1 MRMKTMSARRQILW
15 TPVFAGACCVLMS
28 ACAHAAPPDA
38 KALAAISAAAPSKP
52 VVQPQKARKIL
63 VYSRTTSFRHSSIET
78 GDAALKILG
87 DKTGAWTTTIS
98 EDPKAFADL
107 SSYDAIV
114 FLNTTGDPFRA
125 EGFNEM
131 SEAAKVAAKAEEDQY
146 KANLLNFVNGGKGF
160 VGIHSAT
167 DTFWRAGDE
176 WPAFNDM
183 IGGIFDEH
191 PWGAG
196 DDVTVRVEDPNSPIV
211 KSLNG
216 EPMSFK
222 EEIYQFKAPYSRD
235 KQRVLMG
242 LDLEKSAHKDNLR
255 RDDKDYAVTWIKP
268 QGQGRVFYT
277 SLGHREDKYSDA
289 RVLGVYLAGIQYA
302 IGDLNADA
310 TPISLADARTMA
322 NAQMSP
328 KMAQPATQY
337 SDPVMGEYSMATEV
351 DHMTMADAMRALPL
365 VRIYPQGDGT
375 YRAAI
380 LGLNGDAKNRVEL
393 NGKMQ
398 DNALTLNGQDGDQK
412 LELKWDGGK
421 TITLAR
427 GTDKAKLQTLN
438 KIMRTSPTLGQKP
451 PAGAIV
457 LLPYEKGAKTVDLS
471 AWTNDKWT
479 ARDDGSMQVGKGDNR
494 TKQEFGDI
502 KLHAEWL
509 TPLLPDKR
517 GQERGNSG
525 IYLEDRYEVQV
536 LDSFGLDSKDNDA
549 GGLYKISKPS
559 VNAGLPPGQWQTYD
573 ITFHAPRLKAD
584 GTQDK
589 PARVT
594 VVLNGTTIQD
604 DVELPHPTG
613 SSAAMKLATKAPL
626 RLQDHGW
633 PVRFRNLWVLPLD
646 EQTAMNGQAQ
656 APAQAGEKVLFNGEN
671 LDGWG
676 KAADGPQIEDGVMHF
691 AKGTGDIWTNEQ
703 YGDFVLDFDWK
714 ANKGANS
721 GVFIRNPKP
730 GDWYAGME
738 IQIKDSF
745 GNNSPTREDA
755 GGNYDVAAPTKIA
768 VKAPGEWN
776 HTQITAQGQNI
787 RVMMNG
793 ELVLDQ
799 DLNQWKEAG
808 KNPDGSK
815 NKFGKA
821 YAEMPRVGH
830 IELQEHPGGDVWY
843 RNLKVRALK

>member
-1 MRMKTMSARRQILW
+1 MRMREKMARKHLLW

-28 ACAHAAPPDA
+28 ACASAAMPDD
-38 KALAAISAAAPSKP
+38 KALAEISAASPNKP

-63 VYSRTTSFRHSSIET
+63 VYTRAAGFRHSSIET
-78 GDAALKILG
+78 GAATMKILG
-87 DKTGAWTTTIS
+87 EKTGAWTATSTD
-98 EDPKAFADL
+98 DPKMFADL
-107 SSYDAIV
+107 SGYDAVV
-114 FLNTTGDPFRA
+114 FLNTTGEVFLPADFDKL
-125 EGFNEM
+125 
-131 SEAAKVAAKAEEDQY
+131 SEADKATAKTDEEKY

-160 VGIHSAT
+160 IGIHAAT
-167 DTFWRAGDE
+167 DTLYGWADYGS
-176 WPAFNDM
+176 M
-183 IGGIFDEH
+183 IGGYFNGH

-196 DDVTVRVEDPNSPIV
+196 TDVTVRVEDPNSPIT
-211 KSLNG
+211 KALNG
-216 EPMSFK
+216 QEMSFK
-222 EEIYQFKAPYSRD
+222 EEIYQFKEPYSRD
-235 KQRVLMG
+235 RLHVLMG
-242 LDLEKSAHKDNLR
+242 LDLDKSSKVEGLKREDG
-255 RDDKDYAVTWIKP
+255 DYPVAWIRE
-268 QGQGRVFYT
+268 QGQGRVFYC
-277 SLGHREDKYSDA
+277 SLGHREDKYSDS

-302 IGDLNADA
+302 LGDLKADA
-310 TPISLADARTMA
+310 TPISLAKSKMMGA
-322 NAQMSP
+322 AQLTP
-328 KMAQPATQY
+328 KMALPAATY
-337 SDPVMGEYSMATEV
+337 SDPAMGEYSMATEV
-351 DHMTMADAMRALPL
+351 RNMTMNDAMRALPL
-365 VRIYPQGDGT
+365 VRIYPQGNDT
-375 YRAAI
+375 YRASI
-380 LGLNGDAKNRVEL
+380 LGLNGDAKQRVEL
-393 NGKMQ
+393 NGKLEN
-398 DNALTLNGQDGDQK
+398 NALVLTGKDGDQSV
-412 LELKWDGGK
+412 EIKWSNGAN
-421 TITLAR
+421 ITLTH
-427 GTDKAKLQTLN
+427 GQDKAKTLR
-438 KIMRTSPTLGQKP
+438 KITRTSPTLGAKP
-451 PAGAIV
+451 PAGATV
-457 LLPYEKGAKTVDLS
+457 LLPYNEGAKSTDLS
-471 AWTNDKWT
+471 AWTNDAWT
-479 ARDDGSMQVGKGDNR
+479 VRDDGSMQVGKGDNR

-536 LDSFGLDSKDNDA
+536 LDSFGLDQQDNDA
-549 GGLYKISKPS
+549 GGLYKTSKPS

-594 VVLNGTTIQD
+594 VVFNGTTIQD
-604 DVELPHPTG
+604 DVELLSPTG
-613 SSAAMKLATKAPL
+613 GAASMEPIAKAPL

-633 PVRFRNLWVLPLD
+633 PVRFRNMWVQPLND
-646 EQTAMNGQAQ
+646 QAANAGDANANAM
-656 APAQAGEKVLFNGEN
+656 AGEKVLFNGEN

-676 KAADGPQIEDGVMHF
+676 KAGPGPKFEDGAMHF
-691 AKGTGDIWTNEQ
+691 AAGTGDIWTNEQ

-714 ANKGANS
+714 VNKGANS

-745 GNNSPTREDA
+745 GNETPTREDA
-755 GGNYDVAAPTKIA
+755 GGNYDVAAPMKIA

-776 HTQITAQGQNI
+776 HTQITAKGQNI
-787 RVMMNG
+787 KVVMNG

-799 DLNQWKEAG
+799 DLSQWKEAG

-843 RNLKVRALK
+843 RNIKVRELK